1 MTATIVEVEADASLV
16 GYGEAL
22 TRLGPGVVR
31 EVIDTILKPVLLGQ
45 DPLGVDLL
53 WEKMFSTMMSRGHW
67 KGFMIE
73 AISGVDIAL
82 WDLLGKVLNQPVAVL
97 LGGRYHDELE
107 SYASS
112 VMIMDTADMIK
123 EARSLVEQGYDKI
136 KFKIGRGAR
145 KDFEYLKAARESLG
159 PEIGVMVDAN
169 CGYDVE
175 EALRLG
181 SKLAELD
188 ILWFEEPIPPQQNEN
203 YARLVEHLDVPVVA
217 GECEFTRW
225 GFRDLILHG
234 KVPVIQPDIARCGG
248 FTEARKIAALA
259 GAFGVKVAP
268 HTGASGAVCVA
279 AAVQFAASL
288 SNLLIF
294 EHMYTENPLREDLLT
309 ERLLECRDG
318 IVRVPTGPGL
328 GIELDP
334 EKTAKYRK
342 V

>member
-1 MTATIVEVEADASLV
+1 
-16 GYGEAL
+16 
-22 TRLGPGVVR
+22 VVR
-31 EVIDTILKPVLLGQ
+31 EVIESILKPVLMGQ
-45 DPLGVDLL
+45 DPLQVDVL

-82 WDLLGKVLNQPVAVL
+82 WDLLGKVLDQSVAVL
-97 LGGRYHDELE
+97 LGGRHHDALE

-112 VMIMDTADMIK
+112 VMIMDTADMLK
-123 EARSLVEQGYDKI
+123 EAHSLVEQGYGKI
-136 KFKIGRGAR
+136 KFKIGQGAR

-159 PEIGVMVDAN
+159 PDIGIMVDAN
-169 CGYDVE
+169 CGYDLE

-181 SKLAELD
+181 NKLGELG
-188 ILWFEEPIPPQQNEN
+188 ILWFEEPIPPQQKES
-203 YARLVEHLDVPVVA
+203 YARLAEHLDVPVVA

-259 GAFGVKVAP
+259 STFGVKIAP
-268 HTGASGAVCVA
+268 HTGASGAVSVA

-294 EHMYTENPLREDLLT
+294 EHMYPENPLREDILT
-309 ERLLECRDG
+309 ERVLECRDG
-318 IVRVPTGPGL
+318 MVCVPTGPGL

-334 EKTAKYRK
+334 GK
-342 V
+342 VARYKNA